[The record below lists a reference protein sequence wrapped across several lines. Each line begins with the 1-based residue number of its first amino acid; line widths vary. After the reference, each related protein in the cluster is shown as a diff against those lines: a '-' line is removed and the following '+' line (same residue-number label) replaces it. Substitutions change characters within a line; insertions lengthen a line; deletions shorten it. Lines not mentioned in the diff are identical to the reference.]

1 MVQRCGSGSLLQVI
15 ARNLLL
21 AAISLVVFFGL
32 FEGALALLGV
42 APALERE
49 DPFVGFASQVR
60 LYEQSPQS
68 ADVLVTAKGRRG
80 HFNVQ
85 RFARE
90 KPAGAYRIFCLG
102 GSTTYG
108 RPYDD
113 RTSFCGWLR
122 ALLPVADPSREWEV
136 VNAGGISYASY
147 RVAALMEELSDYEP
161 DLFVLYTGHNE
172 FLERRTYS
180 ALFDA
185 PPWQIELRF
194 WLNRTRVYTF
204 LRQLISAATGRG
216 AEAKGR
222 DVLPEDVDAILDES
236 AGLAWYSRETLQ
248 HDAVLRHF
256 RLNLER
262 ILERARA
269 SDASVLLVRPASN
282 LAACSPFKS
291 EHAMGIPLDVGDRYK
306 ALIAESE
313 RASAAGD
320 HEEAL
325 AVLARAGEID
335 ELAAD
340 LHYRRGRTL
349 QALGRHEDARAAFER
364 AREEDVC
371 PLRAR
376 RDFADAVVAA
386 ARAADLP
393 LVDFAAIAAARAERG
408 IPGQDLFLDH
418 VHPTIEANGILARAI
433 VDALA
438 EQGIVRPVAGW
449 PDEIYPAAK
458 RAVLAGVDAR
468 AQGLAQKNL
477 GKVFEWAGK
486 TEEAH
491 RAALRGIELV
501 GAWHWEVHS
510 VAARTAAKLGR
521 SEAAIAHSRDA
532 LALAPDNAHEHNRLG
547 QLLALRGELEEART
561 HLERATQTQPRYAA
575 AHSNLA
581 EVLEQL
587 GHEDEA
593 LAEHRSA
600 VRLDPR
606 PEHRIRLARALLSR
620 GRSAA
625 ARTQLEEALRD
636 DPARADAAVELAD
649 LYAGAGHPDQARSLA
664 EQALFLARRSHNA
677 EIEERARRRLA
688 ALPPRTP

>member
-1 MVQRCGSGSLLQVI
+1 VI

-21 AAISLVVFFGL
+21 AAISLGVFFGA
-32 FEGALALLGV
+32 FEGVLALLGV
-42 APALERE
+42 VPALERE

-60 LYEQSPQS
+60 LYEPSPDDP
-68 ADVLVTAKGRRG
+68 DVLATAPGRLS
-80 HFNVQ
+80 HFNIQ

-90 KPAGAYRIFCLG
+90 KPEGAFRIFCLG

-122 ALLPVADPSREWEV
+122 ALLPLADPSQDWEV
-136 VNAGGISYASY
+136 INAGGISYASY
-147 RVAALMEELSDYEP
+147 RIAALMPELSGYQP
-161 DLFVLYTGHNE
+161 DLFVIYTGHNE

-204 LRQLISAATGRG
+204 LRQLIGAATGRG
-216 AEAKGR
+216 GEMGGR
-222 DVLPEDVDAILDES
+222 DVLPGDVDAILDQS
-236 AGLAWYSRETLQ
+236 AGLGWYSRENLQ
-248 HDAVLRHF
+248 PAAVLRHF

-262 ILERARA
+262 ILEMARA
-269 SDASVLLVRPASN
+269 AGANIVLVRPASN

-291 EHAMGIPLDVGDRYK
+291 EHAMGIPIDVGDRYE

-313 RASAAGD
+313 RASAVGD
-320 HEEAL
+320 YEQAL
-325 AVLARAGEID
+325 AVLARAAAID
-335 ELAAD
+335 DLAAD
-340 LHYRRGRTL
+340 LHYRRGRIL
-349 QALGRHEDARAAFER
+349 LALGRDEEARAAFER

-376 RDFADAVVAA
+376 RDFADAVVDAG
-386 ARAADLP
+386 RAADVP
-393 LVDFAAIAAARAERG
+393 VVDFAAIAAQRARHG
-408 IPGQDLFLDH
+408 IPGDDLFLDH

-438 EQGIVRPVAGW
+438 GQGIVRPVAGW
-449 PDEIYPAAK
+449 PDAIYPAAE
-458 RAVLAGVDAR
+458 RAVLSAVDTR
-468 AQGLAQKNL
+468 TQGLAQKNL
-477 GKVFEWAGK
+477 GKVLEWAGK
-486 TEEAH
+486 TEEAY

-521 SEAAIAHSRDA
+521 TDDAIAHARDA
-532 LALAPDNAHEHNRLG
+532 LALAPGNAQEHNRLG
-547 QLLALRGELEEART
+547 QLLAARGELEEAGT
-561 HLERATQTQPRYAA
+561 HLRRAIEIEPRYAA
-575 AHSNLA
+575 AHSNLGQ
-581 EVLEQL
+581 VLGRL
-587 GHEDEA
+587 GHGEEA

-600 VRLDPR
+600 VRLDPQ

-620 GRSAA
+620 GRPSA
-625 ARTQLEEALRD
+625 ARTQLEEALRA

-649 LYAGAGHPDQARSLA
+649 LYADAGRSARARSLA
-664 EQALFLARRSHNA
+664 EQALFLARRSRNA
-677 EIEERARRRLA
+677 EVEARARRRLA